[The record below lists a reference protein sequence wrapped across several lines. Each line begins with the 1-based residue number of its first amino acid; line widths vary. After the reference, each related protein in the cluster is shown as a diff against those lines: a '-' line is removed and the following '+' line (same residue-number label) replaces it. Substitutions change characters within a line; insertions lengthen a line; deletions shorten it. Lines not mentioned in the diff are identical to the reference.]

1 MINCAIDPHVGMES
15 GHLSKLNPQSAVKAG
30 AAAPTTQAAK

>member
-1 MINCAIDPHVGMES
+1 MINCVIDPHVGTES

-30 AAAPTTQAAK
+30 TATSTTKAAK